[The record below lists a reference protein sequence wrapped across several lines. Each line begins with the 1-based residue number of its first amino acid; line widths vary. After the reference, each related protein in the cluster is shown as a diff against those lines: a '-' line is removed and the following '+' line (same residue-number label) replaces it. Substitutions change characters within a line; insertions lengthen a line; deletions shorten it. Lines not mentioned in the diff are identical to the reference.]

1 MPPNPYSTA
10 LSSQSSAHCLARGQP
25 AASQAAYGSANAK
38 AQKRYLEVKQCH
50 AGKKPQG
57 PLGPPSCQDCVDLNP
72 ALFGARATT
81 LLQAGSV
88 GWQVSL
94 NDGVGCIHWQNT
106 PTPRL
111 RGRFLLRFW
120 PTRCVG
126 FVRRL
131 RGGYAVLFGADLF
144 SPTAIALGSSAL
156 VKVSGQNCFRTLYGS
171 LGQIRLGLGH
181 RWNWNQKPTRM
192 PTQVA

>member
-1 MPPNPYSTA
+1 MTC
-10 LSSQSSAHCLARGQP
+10 LWTFLCLFRSSLFPASDLVFSFDTHLLHRIDYKTSELCLFWW
-25 AASQAAYGSANAK
+25 
-38 AQKRYLEVKQCH
+38 C
-50 AGKKPQG
+50 
-57 PLGPPSCQDCVDLNP
+57 
-72 ALFGARATT
+72 
-81 LLQAGSV
+81 
-88 GWQVSL
+88 
-94 NDGVGCIHWQNT
+94 GVYIHWQNT
-106 PTPRL
+106 PTPCL

-144 SPTAIALGSSAL
+144 SPTAIALGPSAI

-181 RWNWNQKPTRM
+181 RWNWSQKPTRM
-192 PTQVA
+192 PTQSLRRASIRGGCLSLGIKRDFLGLLAAATSLIT